1 MRSLKK
7 VKVFEKR
14 PAEEMEIN
22 TKRAVWE
29 QICRIY
35 DDFIGKLE
43 PVCQKYCAHCCTC
56 NVTLTTL
63 EGYRIVKT

>member
-14 PAEEMEIN
+14 QAEEMEIN
-22 TKRAVWE
+22 TKLAVLD
-29 QICRIY
+29 QIYKVY

-43 PVCQKYCAHCCTC
+43 LACQKHCAHCCTF
-56 NVTLTTL
+56 NVTLATL